1 MIDNSETP
9 IATEEQCAPPLG
21 EQIVSSVGNVQRLD
35 QQTREETIK
44 LVQRLLAPAGVPIGA
59 IVFSSVES
67 NSGCS
72 SVCARVAEIMAAS
85 TEGSICLVDANL
97 RSPGLTRHFRL
108 GDVDSTS
115 EGEWTLAPTRTL
127 MSTRAGGLWMLSH
140 KQLNADWHTPRSL
153 DRFQSALAELR
164 MKFSHILID
173 APPINAYA
181 DAALLG
187 RLADG
192 LVMVVEANKTRREAA
207 RRAKDILGVAGVRL
221 LGVVLN
227 KRRFPIPAAVYR
239 RL

>member
-1 MIDNSETP
+1 
-9 IATEEQCAPPLG
+9 
-21 EQIVSSVGNVQRLD
+21 
-35 QQTREETIK
+35 
-44 LVQRLLAPAGVPIGA
+44 
-59 IVFSSVES
+59 
-67 NSGCS
+67 
-72 SVCARVAEIMAAS
+72 
-85 TEGSICLVDANL
+85 
-97 RSPGLTRHFRL
+97 
-108 GDVDSTS
+108 
-115 EGEWTLAPTRTL
+115 
-127 MSTRAGGLWMLSH
+127 
-140 KQLNADWHTPRSL
+140 
-153 DRFQSALAELR
+153 